1 MDDQAVE
8 QSVEDRMAHFLMEED
23 GETPQDDEEPQQEA
37 EEEAE
42 EDSEEEQS
50 DEPQTIRLKRG
61 EEEVEVDLEEAK
73 NLAQM
78 GFDYTKKTQEVAE
91 QRRQVEQ
98 YAQAVQ
104 AQEQQFRQ
112 QVEMQQ
118 AFIKDLAQVE
128 SINSQIAQYEKLDW
142 NMLSDQDPVQAQ
154 KLWFQYQGLQNQR
167 TQAYAEIQ
175 NKQSS
180 MQQQQERQFAAQ
192 LAHAQEELVK
202 AIPDWSE
209 NKRQEIRNAGKE
221 YGFNDQELSSVIDPR
236 MVKVLA
242 DAASYRKL
250 QAEKGAVANKVSGKP
265 PVVKPGA
272 KDTKRAAKADT
283 AKERQALK
291 RTGDGHLAAK
301 LIERML

>member
-8 QSVEDRMAHFLMEED
+8 QSVEDRMANFLMEEE
-23 GETPQDDEEPQQEA
+23 GETPQDDEETTQAAEQE
-37 EEEAE
+37 EE

-61 EEEVEVDLEEAK
+61 DEEVEIDLEEAK

-118 AFIKDLAQVE
+118 AFIQDLAKAE
-128 SINSQIAQYEKLDW
+128 SLNSQVQQYEQLDW

-154 KLWFQYQGLQNQR
+154 KLWFQYQNLQGQR
-167 TQAYAEIQ
+167 TQAYAEIKEKQ
-175 NKQSS
+175 NQ
-180 MQQQQERQFAAQ
+180 MQQQQEQQ
-192 LAHAQEELVK
+192 YQAHLQQAMVKLKEE
-202 AIPDWSE
+202 IPDWSD
-209 NKRQEIRNAGKE
+209 NKRLEIRDAGKS

-242 DAASYRKL
+242 DAAAWRKL
-250 QAEKGAVANKVSGKP
+250 QAEKGNVTNKVSSKP
-265 PVVKPGA
+265 PVIKPGA
-272 KDTKRAAKADT
+272 KDTKRAARADF
-283 AKERQALK
+283 AKERSALK
-291 RTGDGHLAAK
+291 KSGDSNLAAK